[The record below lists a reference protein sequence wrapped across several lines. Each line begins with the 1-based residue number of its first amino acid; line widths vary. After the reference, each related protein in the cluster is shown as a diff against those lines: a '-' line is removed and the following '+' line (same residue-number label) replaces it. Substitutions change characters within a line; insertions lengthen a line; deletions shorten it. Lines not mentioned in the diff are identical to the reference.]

1 MLEPATIPLPALRIS
16 RGVCRALGA
25 LGYAT
30 LAEFALACGRRVD
43 VIGLTQA
50 GDTAIVEI
58 KTTAADFRGDRK
70 WREYLEYCDLFYFA
84 VPVGFPRE
92 LLPAEC
98 GLMVA
103 DDYGAEIVRAAVAA
117 PMHASRRRAQTLRF
131 ALAAALR
138 LQRMVDP
145 EVPGF

>member
-1 MLEPATIPLPALRIS
+1 MLEPATTSLPALRIS

-43 VIGLTQA
+43 VIGLAQG
-50 GDTAIVEI
+50 GDTVIVEI
-58 KTTAADFRGDRK
+58 KTSPADFPGGRK
-70 WREYLEYCDLFYFA
+70 WPEDLRHCHPFFFA
-84 VPVGFPRE
+84 VPVGFPRD

-103 DDYGAEIVRAAVAA
+103 DDYGAEIVRAAMAA

-145 EVPGF
+145 QR